1 MKTFDVIIQKII
13 NKENIIYKTDDK
25 YSVNFWSEIYGNS
38 ELSNEKYITK
48 HMFYSYITNS
58 RNESKF
64 TFLNRT
70 VLNMFFTE
78 KDKEEI
84 FYIFSKVQSAY
95 HAFSRLANIY
105 RFKKSELQINHDLY
119 LTPITTQKYITILQ
133 NGKKYMFT
141 ATDLINI
148 INTALSNAPHFFVE
162 PLIAKNPYNNMP
174 FEKSTLYN
182 IYFFIRTT
190 NYKMPILIEKYFL
203 ANFDITSF
211 YFENESIIR
220 DIAIDNFVFKSDT
233 KVLYPSV
240 INMIKKYDKKNIL
253 DISDDFPKCKLVDIM
268 RPYLHLYYITK
279 YSFMFN
285 KKENAY
291 NELQYKIKKFVKFN
305 PKFGRK
311 YIISNPFTK
320 KTDISF
326 DENHIN
332 FYNIKPRKYETSHL
346 ILNMENEYNNI
357 YEYDSDA
364 DYIEEDQ
371 EQPLFNLNLN
381 NTTYRTPFGSI
392 INSYEGGAGRS
403 IISFDMSS
411 NNQSAL
417 YYSAW
422 SVTNA
427 IIHTEEND
435 NIEVDT
441 ETDTDSDDEIVV
453 EDDNV
458 GDDTDN
464 DDDDTSYD

>member
-1 MKTFDVIIQKII
+1 
-13 NKENIIYKTDDK
+13 
-25 YSVNFWSEIYGNS
+25 
-38 ELSNEKYITK
+38 
-48 HMFYSYITNS
+48 
-58 RNESKF
+58 
-64 TFLNRT
+64 
-70 VLNMFFTE
+70 
-78 KDKEEI
+78 
-84 FYIFSKVQSAY
+84 
-95 HAFSRLANIY
+95 
-105 RFKKSELQINHDLY
+105 
-119 LTPITTQKYITILQ
+119 
-133 NGKKYMFT
+133 
-141 ATDLINI
+141 
-148 INTALSNAPHFFVE
+148 
-162 PLIAKNPYNNMP
+162 
-174 FEKSTLYN
+174 
-182 IYFFIRTT
+182 
-190 NYKMPILIEKYFL
+190 
-203 ANFDITSF
+203 
-211 YFENESIIR
+211 
-220 DIAIDNFVFKSDT
+220 
-233 KVLYPSV
+233 
-240 INMIKKYDKKNIL
+240 
-253 DISDDFPKCKLVDIM
+253 
-268 RPYLHLYYITK
+268 
-279 YSFMFN
+279 MFN

-291 NELQYKIKKFVKFN
+291 NELQYKIKKFIKFN

-320 KTDISF
+320 NTDISF

-364 DYIEEDQ
+364 DYTEEDQ

-381 NTTYRTPFGSI
+381 NTTHRTPFGSI

-458 GDDTDN
+458 GDDNDN